1 MKKKNMLY
9 RRLAAG
15 AMTLLVVLAS
25 FAFPAK
31 AENLKQSVYAY
42 GQSLTAEQKK
52 ETARLLG
59 VSDKA
64 LEMQVNIDE
73 MNTLLHDQ
81 YDYYQVYS
89 SVYLEPSDKNSGVK
103 VEIVTPKTITDIT
116 ATQYA
121 NAAITAGA
129 TNMTIRVASVKAVDG
144 SGALAGVYKAF
155 SGTTGT
161 LPEENV
167 KTAQEELEVTSKI
180 TSEKQGKDGYSDELL
195 NAALAE
201 MKAQI
206 AKQKQ
211 ENGGT
216 ISVGDITTIIN
227 TVVNNYHLNEV
238 LNDADISSL
247 QSLMEQFSKIEL
259 TDEQRANLR
268 ELGEKLLKEGG
279 NLMEKV
285 QADWAH
291 LSPDTKAELGGF
303 FGNLFQGIIDF
314 FSNLLK

>member
-1 MKKKNMLY
+1 MKQKKTLCQ
-9 RRLAAG
+9 RFFATVL
-15 AMTLLVVLAS
+15 TLLFALTSLAQ
-25 FAFPAK
+25 PAK
-31 AENLKQSVYAY
+31 ADNLKQSVYSY
-42 GQSLTAEQKK
+42 GQSLTAEQKQ
-52 ETARLLG
+52 ETARLLR

-73 MNTLLHDQ
+73 MNSLLHDH

-89 SVYLEPSDKNSGVK
+89 SVYLEPTDKNTGVK
-103 VEIVTPKTITDIT
+103 VEIVTPKTITSIT

-129 TNMTIRVASVKAVDG
+129 TNMNIRVASVKAVDG

-167 KTAQEELEVTSKI
+167 KTAQEELEITSKI
-180 TSEKQGKDGYSDELL
+180 NEENKGKDGYSDELL
-195 NAALAE
+195 NAAIAE
-201 MKAQI
+201 IKAQI
-206 AKQKQ
+206 AKEK
-211 ENGGT
+211 EKNGGN

-227 TVVNNYHLNEV
+227 TVVNNYHLDGV
-238 LNDADISSL
+238 LSAENISSL
-247 QSLMEQFSKIEL
+247 QGLMENFSKIRL
-259 TDEQRANLR
+259 TDEQIANLR
-268 ELGEKLLKEGG
+268 NLGENLLKQGG

-285 QADWAH
+285 QTDWAH
-291 LSPDTKAELGGF
+291 LSPETKTELGGF

>member
-1 MKKKNMLY
+1 MKKSNTLC

-15 AMTLLVVLAS
+15 AMTLIIALTSLAQ
-25 FAFPAK
+25 PAK
-31 AENLKQSVYAY
+31 ADNLKQSVYSY
-42 GQSLTAEQKK
+42 GQSLTAEQKQ

-73 MNTLLHDQ
+73 MNSLLHDD

-89 SVYLEPSDKNSGVK
+89 SVYLEPAKKNTGVQ
-103 VEIVTPKTITDIT
+103 VEIVTPKTITEIT

-161 LPEENV
+161 LPEENI

-180 TSEKQGKDGYSDELL
+180 TAENNGKEGYSDELM

-201 MKAQI
+201 IKAQI
-206 AKQKQ
+206 AKQKE
-211 ENGGT
+211 ENGGN

-227 TVVNNYHLNEV
+227 TVVNNYHLDGV
-238 LNDADISSL
+238 LSEANISSL
-247 QSLMEQFSKIEL
+247 QDLMEQFSKIEL
-259 TDEQRANLR
+259 TDEQRANLQ
-268 ELGEKLLKEGG
+268 ELGQKLLKEGG

-285 QADWAH
+285 QADWAQ
-291 LSPDTKAELGGF
+291 LSPDTKSELGGF

-314 FSNLLK
+314 FANLLK